1 MDARAEEIFQAR
13 LNSILYTRVRPLL
26 KRIREDL
33 LELEGL
39 VCVHAQGSSTEDRA
53 QARRECLN
61 RSPAPSS
68 SPRSSE
74 LEESVPSPGSSEE
87 EAAERAA
94 APRRSR
100 SRSPRGPRRR

>member
-39 VCVHAQGSSTEDRA
+39 VCVHAQGSREEDRE

-68 SPRSSE
+68 AAASSSE
-74 LEESVPSPGSSEE
+74 SSSP
-87 EAAERAA
+87 EAD
-94 APRRSR
+94 PRRAR
-100 SRSPRGPRRR
+100 SRSPRGPRGR